1 MTTRIAHALTILF
14 IGSVSSAAQVAS
26 TETQACNPKM
36 AQMLVEQQVA
46 ESKSVTARPKRIK
59 ILLRSA
65 DFLWPLDQPTA
76 RGYFIEAFTNAK
88 EHFAEKGFEKA
99 NLKNSSGSTTFTLL
113 PDLRSDVIRAVAKR
127 DPELAK
133 KFTDEVLAEAEKA
146 AERDEMDKTREQDDL
161 LRLAAELAATN
172 PDLSRQLFRRLMR
185 NSLTQPWFYSL
196 NIVAKSSQAMGDSLY
211 AEVLQNYRNEK
222 PKRLLYLSAYPFGA
236 AAIFGLDRSSF
247 SSTPDPGF
255 VPNPGLQRSF
265 LSTFFARVNSFTSNP
280 EELNQPPE
288 KYAQPEVINMVTA
301 LRQIEPTVIE
311 RFPDMLDRFTA
322 ARAQAEA
329 ALTAEMRKDI
339 ENLEKGASGRGR
351 TFEERIKE
359 LEEADGK
366 GTLTDSMIAQFTF
379 AGRLKTEEQF
389 KIFEPWI
396 AKIKDEKLRA
406 DVNSYFWFLRA
417 QLATKEKRFAEAEKM
432 AAKVPELDH
441 RAILLFEIAKIQL
454 DSTNDANTGFDTLNG
469 VSKLTRSAPNSV
481 AKAQILFSLVSFYER
496 VNHSL
501 ALDELAEAVRVVNQ
515 LEEPNLFQSVIYRQ
529 ITGKGFGYM
538 AGLPLPGSN
547 IEGMFTEMGK
557 KDFEM
562 SLANARA
569 FNDKYFRT
577 ITTIAIAKNCIAV
590 KPAAAPKSKK

>member
-1 MTTRIAHALTILF
+1 MTSRIAQALAILF
-14 IGSVSSAAQVAS
+14 IGSVSSSAQVAS

-76 RGYFIEAFTNAK
+76 RGYFLEAFANAK

-99 NLKNSSGSTTFTLL
+99 NLKSSGTSTTFTSL

-172 PDLSRQLFRRLMR
+172 PELSRQLFRRLMR
-185 NSLTQPWFYSL
+185 NPLTQMWFYSL
-196 NIVAKSSQAMGDSLY
+196 NTVAKSNQALGDSLY
-211 AEVLQNYRNEK
+211 AETLGNYRNER
-222 PKRLLYLSAYPFGA
+222 PKRLLYLSAYPFGVG
-236 AAIFGLDRSSF
+236 AIFGLDRSTF
-247 SSTPDPGF
+247 SSTPDAGF
-255 VPNPGLQRSF
+255 VPHSGLQRSF
-265 LSTFFARVNSFTSNP
+265 LNIFFLRVESFTSNP
-280 EELNQPPE
+280 EELNKPPE
-288 KYAQPEVINMVTA
+288 GYSQPETINMVTA
-301 LRQIEPTVIE
+301 LRQIEPIVIE

-322 ARAQAEA
+322 ARAQAES

-339 ENLEKGASGRGR
+339 ENLEKGASGSGR
-351 TFEERIKE
+351 SFEERIKE

-366 GTLTDSMIAQFTF
+366 GMLTDSMIAQFTF
-379 AGRLKTEEQF
+379 VGRLKSEEQF

-417 QLATKEKRFAEAEKM
+417 QLATKEKRFAKAEKM

-454 DSTNDANTGFDTLNG
+454 DSSNDANTGFDTLNR

-496 VNHSL
+496 VNHSV

-515 LEEPNLFQSVIYRQ
+515 LEEPDLFRSVIYRQ
-529 ITGKGFGYM
+529 ITGKDFGYM
-538 AGLPLPGSN
+538 AGLPLPGN
-547 IEGMFTEMGK
+547 NLEGMFTEMGK

-562 SLANARA
+562 ALANARA

-577 ITTIAIAKNCIAV
+577 IATIAIAKNCIAV
-590 KPAAAPKSKK
+590 KPPAAPKPKK

>member
-1 MTTRIAHALTILF
+1 MNSRIAFTSTILLAC
-14 IGSVSSAAQVAS
+14 SLSPSAQVAS
-26 TETQACNPKM
+26 TDSTACNPKM

-88 EHFAEKGFEKA
+88 EHFADKGFEKA
-99 NLKNSSGSTTFTLL
+99 NLKSSGSSTTFTLL

-146 AERDEMDKTREQDDL
+146 AERDEIDKTREQDDL

-172 PDLSRQLFRRLMR
+172 PELSRQLFRRLMR
-185 NSLTQPWFYSL
+185 KPLTQIWFYSL
-196 NIVAKSSQAMGDSLY
+196 NTVAKSNQAMGDSLY

-236 AAIFGLDRSSF
+236 ATIFGLDRSSF
-247 SSTPDPGF
+247 SSTPDAGF
-255 VPNPGLQRSF
+255 APNPGLQRSF

-301 LRQIEPTVIE
+301 LRQIEPIVIE

-322 ARAQAEA
+322 ARAQAES

-359 LEEADGK
+359 LEEADGR

-379 AGRLKTEEQF
+379 AGRLKTEDQF
-389 KIFEPWI
+389 KAFEPWV

-406 DVNSYFWFLRA
+406 DVNSYFWFLRT

-441 RAILLFEIAKIQL
+441 RAILLFEIARIQL
-454 DSTNDANTGFDTLNG
+454 DSTNDASSAFDTLNG

-481 AKAQILFSLVSFYER
+481 AKAQILFRLVHFYGG
-496 VNHSL
+496 VNHSV

-515 LEEPNLFQSVIYRQ
+515 LQEPDLFQSVIYRR
-529 ITGKGFGYM
+529 IESKDIVSM
-538 AGLPLPGSN
+538 AGLPLPGN
-547 IEGMFTEMGK
+547 NLEGMFTEIGK

-562 SLANARA
+562 ALANARA

-577 ITTIAIAKNCIAV
+577 ISVIAIARNCVAL
-590 KPAAAPKSKK
+590 KPPANPEPKK

>member
-1 MTTRIAHALTILF
+1 MNSRIAFTSAILLAC
-14 IGSVSSAAQVAS
+14 SLSSSAQVAS
-26 TETQACNPKM
+26 TETTACYPKI

-76 RGYFIEAFTNAK
+76 RVYFIEAFTNAK
-88 EHFAEKGFEKA
+88 EHFADKGFEKA
-99 NLKNSSGSTTFTLL
+99 NLKSSGSSTTFTSL

-127 DPELAK
+127 DPDLAK

-185 NSLTQPWFYSL
+185 NPLTQTWFYSL
-196 NIVAKSSQAMGDSLY
+196 NTVAKSSQAMGDSLY
-211 AEVLQNYRNEK
+211 AEVLQNYRNER
-222 PKRLLYLSAYPFGA
+222 PKRLLFLSAYPFGA
-236 AAIFGLDRSSF
+236 EAIFGLDRSTF
-247 SSTPDPGF
+247 SSSPDAGF
-255 VPNPGLQRSF
+255 IPNPGLQRSF
-265 LSTFFARVNSFTSNP
+265 LSTFFARVSSFTSNP

-301 LRQIEPTVIE
+301 LRQIEPIVIE

-322 ARAQAEA
+322 ARAQAES

-366 GTLTDSMIAQFTF
+366 GTLTDAMIAQFTF
-379 AGRLKTEEQF
+379 AGRLKTDEQF

-396 AKIKDEKLRA
+396 AKIKDEKLRG
-406 DVNSYFWFLRA
+406 DVNSYFWFLRT
-417 QLATKEKRFAEAEKM
+417 QLATKEKRYAEAEKM

-441 RAILLFEIAKIQL
+441 RAILLFEIAKVQL
-454 DSTNDANTGFDTLNG
+454 DSSNDAGSGFDTLNG
-469 VSKLTRSAPNSV
+469 VSKLTRSAANSV

-515 LEEPNLFQSVIYRQ
+515 LEEPDLFRSVIYRQ
-529 ITGKGFGYM
+529 ITGKDFGYM
-538 AGLPLPGSN
+538 AGLPLPGN
-547 IEGMFTEMGK
+547 NLEGMFTEMGK
-557 KDFEM
+557 KDLEM
-562 SLANARA
+562 ALANARA

-577 ITTIAIAKNCIAV
+577 IATIAIAKNCVAV
-590 KPAAAPKSKK
+590 KAPTGAKPKE